1 MAAILAQRKDIT
13 PLKFGIH
20 CLPEELVQVS
30 KVMKTE
36 EDEGKLHL
44 WLERIA
50 ESLDAPNE
58 NQDNWLLL
66 RQILIKIMKMDN
78 STVKKEIFNAVFD
91 PMRTKA
97 WSKIHFKTPFSNH
110 ETFCQNL
117 YTKIFPMEG
126 NPLSQEY
133 KDVFLT
139 MSSQRSSNENFK
151 LRSTKKQKLH
161 METSKKYSNFN
172 PNFHEM
178 LYQAVDLRRDI
189 GRFKSMNGE
198 WIFFGGIITIFSKG
212 LGAMK
217 KLHIYVVNVVVKM
230 NQVGRRW

>member
-50 ESLDAPNE
+50 ESLDTPNA

-78 STVKKEIFNAVFD
+78 FTVKKEIFNAN
-91 PMRTKA
+91 MY
-97 WSKIHFKTPFSNH
+97 
-110 ETFCQNL
+110 L
-117 YTKIFPMEG
+117 
-126 NPLSQEY
+126 
-133 KDVFLT
+133 
-139 MSSQRSSNENFK
+139 
-151 LRSTKKQKLH
+151 
-161 METSKKYSNFN
+161 
-172 PNFHEM
+172 
-178 LYQAVDLRRDI
+178 
-189 GRFKSMNGE
+189 
-198 WIFFGGIITIFSKG
+198 
-212 LGAMK
+212 
-217 KLHIYVVNVVVKM
+217 
-230 NQVGRRW
+230 